1 MISLNLTDEQKALQ
15 QTARAFAQKEIKPV
29 ALKLDAAG
37 SGADTWTAVQPMLQK
52 GAQMGLFGLLVPEAY
67 GGGGATAVDN
77 VIVQE
82 ELGAADVGIACGYFN
97 LTMTLPTLLLI
108 AGTEAQKQAWLPQF
122 CGPEPHLLAGA
133 QSEPSVAGSDLF
145 CPLPDPQIGM
155 RSYARREGDGY
166 VVNGHKSAFV
176 TNAGVAS
183 TYFLLCRT
191 DLEAPPQTGTTLLLL
206 PKETPGLSF
215 GGKTELMGM
224 RSATHSEIYLDE
236 VRLPAANRLGEEGQ
250 AGMIMARG
258 SGAMTA
264 GLAANFVGLART
276 AYAYALAYAKERV
289 SWGRPI
295 IEHQAVGL
303 KLANLAV
310 EVQAARLL
318 VWEAAFA
325 VDTGDPTAVTL
336 KAPAAKTYAADT
348 AVKAAQTA
356 LEILGAY
363 GVSKEYETEKYL
375 RDAWM
380 GYSCDFTR
388 EVLRLGMVPFLQ

>member
-1 MISLNLTDEQKALQ
+1 MISFSLTDEQKELQ
-15 QTARAFAQKEIKPV
+15 QTARDFAQKEIKPL
-29 ALKLDAAG
+29 ALKLDAARHDEVD
-37 SGADTWTAVQPMLQK
+37 SWTAVQPMLHK
-52 GAQMGLFGLLVPEAY
+52 AAQMGLFGLLVPEAF

-82 ELGAADVGIACGYFN
+82 ELGAADVGIASSYFN
-97 LTMTLPTLLLI
+97 LTMALPYLLLI
-108 AGTEAQKQAWLPQF
+108 AGTDEQKQNWLPQF
-122 CGPEPHLLAGA
+122 CGSEVHLLAGA

-145 CPLPDPQIGM
+145 CPTPDPQIGM
-155 RSYARREGDGY
+155 RTYARRDGDDY
-166 VVNGHKSAFV
+166 VVNGNKSAFV

-191 DLEAPPQTGTTLLLL
+191 NLDEPPQTSTSILLV
-206 PKETPGLSF
+206 PKETAGLSF

-224 RSATHSEIYLDE
+224 RGAYHSEIYLDE
-236 VRLPAANRLGEEGQ
+236 VRVPTANRLGEEGQ
-250 AGMIMARG
+250 AGMIMAMG
-258 SGAMTA
+258 SGAMTV
-264 GLAANFVGLART
+264 GLAANFVGLARA
-276 AYAYALAYAKERV
+276 AYEYALAYAKERV
-289 SWGRPI
+289 SWGKPI

-318 VWEAAFA
+318 VWDAATA
-325 VDTGDPTAVTL
+325 VDAGDPAAVTI
-336 KAPAAKTYAADT
+336 KGPAAKTYAGDT

-356 LEILGAY
+356 LEVLGAY
-363 GVSKEYETEKYL
+363 GTTKEYETEKYL

-388 EVLRLGMVPFLQ
+388 EVLRLGMVPFL